1 MVKYTIVAAKV
12 LISAFYAFK
21 ACFPGRASCFVSGGR
36 GLLGAFHMLECYHS
50 VSGPFTAFLRAFPL
64 SMCIYSTFLLS
75 GLFGAFTA
83 FSRAFYAVAVCFR
96 RPVSIYARGAFLP
109 CLFRLPPYISGA
121 GPFHGAGAFCA
132 AGIINARRD
141 RFLYTRAACFP
152 QGLFSCRRS
161 FSGLFCC
168 RRGRLFPACFHSAF
182 GAFSGRRGACFRG
195 RGRGFSIMFPGLF
208 PWPGAA
214 GRINIFS
221 AAGAGKSQKNANEQ
235 IFTFRAAH
243 AYAPAYARPRPCT
256 RATPRT
262 PDFSL
267 THGEGK
273 TGQIYSICT
282 RT

>member
-1 MVKYTIVAAKV
+1 
-12 LISAFYAFK
+12 
-21 ACFPGRASCFVSGGR
+21 
-36 GLLGAFHMLECYHS
+36 MLECYHS
-50 VSGPFTAFLRAFPL
+50 VSGPFTAFLRAF
-64 SMCIYSTFLLS
+64 SVSIGIYSCFTFP
-75 GLFGAFTA
+75 GLFRPFTA
-83 FSRAFYAVAVCFR
+83 FSRAFHAVAVCFR
-96 RPVSIYARGAFLP
+96 RPVSIYARGAFP
-109 CLFRLPPYISGA
+109 GA
-121 GPFHGAGAFCA
+121 VYGAGAFCA
-132 AGIINARRD
+132 AGIIDAGRD

-152 QGLFSCRRS
+152 PGLFSCRRS

-182 GAFSGRRGACFRG
+182 GAFSGRRVACFRGCRRRFSIVFSACFRG
-195 RGRGFSIMFPGLF
+195 RNRGFSIMFPGLF

-214 GRINIFS
+214 GRINNFS

-243 AYAPAYARPRPCT
+243 AYAPAYACPRPCT

-262 PDFSL
+262 PVFSL

-273 TGQIYSICT
+273 TGQIYSIRT